1 MKIKILQE
9 IWDKIRNKPTFTKLL
24 VYKYFGYLQ
33 NAQNVHTLILGS
45 SHLANGYYPQEGE
58 YNFALP
64 SQDLY
69 YAYNLYKKLNQKSLK
84 NIIIAFSVFTPGLSI
99 IRTKCSDLCVPY
111 KVLMNINYQDA
122 EVAQSKNLFESEKII
137 EKEIEL
143 YKKNLKIPE
152 NYFGNLLRFPGA
164 KFNSE
169 KAQKRALGHYKNNQR
184 EISQID
190 FCAKIIE
197 EARVNNQ
204 KVYFVLPPCTKEYR
218 KALPET
224 KKVFEVLYQLVEQ
237 NDNAEILNYYDKDL
251 FDKSEYSNEDHLNR
265 KGAIKLA
272 KLVREDINA

>member
-1 MKIKILQE
+1 MKIKFLQE

-24 VYKYFGYLQ
+24 VYKYFGYQQ
-33 NAQNVHTLILGS
+33 NAKNAHTLILGS
-45 SHLANGYYPQEGE
+45 SHLANGYYPQEEE

-99 IRTKCSDLCVPY
+99 IKTKCADFCVPY
-111 KVLMNINYQDA
+111 KVLMNIEYQDVEEA
-122 EVAQSKNLFESEKII
+122 KNKNLSSLEKDI

-143 YKKNLKIPE
+143 YKDNLKIS
-152 NYFGNLLRFPGA
+152 NDYYGNLLRFPSA

-184 EISQID
+184 EISQVE

-197 EARVNNQ
+197 EAKQNNQ
-204 KVYFVLPPCTKEYR
+204 KVYFVLPPCTKDYR
-218 KALPET
+218 EALPET
-224 KKVFEVLYQLVEQ
+224 KKVFEVLYELVEKYE
-237 NDNAEILNYYDKDL
+237 NAKILNYYDKDL
-251 FDKSEYSNEDHLNR
+251 FDKSEYSNEDHLNK

-272 KLVREDINA
+272 NFIREDINV

>member
-1 MKIKILQE
+1 MKIKFLQK

-45 SHLANGYYPQEGE
+45 SHLANGYYPKEGE

-99 IRTKCSDLCVPY
+99 IKTKCANFCVPY
-111 KVLMNINYQDA
+111 KMLMGIDYQDIEEA
-122 EVAQSKNLFESEKII
+122 ENKNLSNLEKTI
-137 EKEIEL
+137 EKEINQ
-143 YKKNLKIPE
+143 YIKSLKIPKD
-152 NYFGNLLRFPGA
+152 YYGNLLHFPKA
-164 KFNSE
+164 KFNSK
-169 KAQKRALGHYKNNQR
+169 KAQKRALGHYKNNLR
-184 EISQID
+184 EVSQIE
-190 FCAKIIE
+190 FCTKIME
-197 EARVNNQ
+197 EAGVNNQ

-218 KALPET
+218 KALPKT
-224 KKVFEVLYQLVEQ
+224 KKVFKVLYDLVDQ
-237 NDNAEILNYYDKDL
+237 NENATILNYYDKDL
-251 FDKSEYSNEDHLNR
+251 FNKSEYSNEDHLNK

-272 KLVREDINA
+272 NLIREEINA

>member
-1 MKIKILQE
+1 MKIKFLQE
-9 IWDKIRNKPTFTKLL
+9 IWDRIRNKPTFTKLL

-33 NAQNVHTLILGS
+33 NAQNAHTLILGS

-99 IRTKCSDLCVPY
+99 VKTKCADFCVPY
-111 KVLMNINYQDA
+111 KVLMNIDYQDLEEA
-122 EVAQSKNLFESEKII
+122 KCKNLFELEKNI
-137 EKEIEL
+137 EKEIES

-152 NYFGNLLRFPGA
+152 NYYGNLLRFPSA

-190 FCAKIIE
+190 FCEKIIE
-197 EARVNNQ
+197 EARANNQ
-204 KVYFVLPPCTKEYR
+204 KVYFVLPPCTNEYR

-224 KKVFEVLYQLVEQ
+224 KKVFEVLYEFVEQ
-237 NDNAEILNYYDKDL
+237 NENAKILNYYDNDL
-251 FDKSEYSNEDHLNR
+251 FDKSEYSNEDHLNK
-265 KGAIKLA
+265 KGAVKLA